1 MVLWCWCRDVGG
13 GDCPHVG
20 AEDGARPP
28 SAHSLHTPSCS
39 PFGPPHPLPA
49 PPPLLLPP
57 TLPRPRPRPPLLQ
70 EDQRELAKTIRVSG
84 SILLSTVSNFLDFF
98 KIGARGEAAAAAA
111 STAVLHCGAAATQ
124 RLLLLLTADCG
135 STSSCALRSAVQRR
149 ASSWTLCGRR
159 WTRGT
164 WSPMF
169 IASSRPWW
177 AAR

>member
-1 MVLWCWCRDVGG
+1 MGAGG
-13 GDCPHVG
+13 IG
-20 AEDGARPP
+20 AIQPAIYLSPLP
-28 SAHSLHTPSCS
+28 TSLHMLS
-39 PFGPPHPLPA
+39 PPA
-49 PPPLLLPP
+49 PLTLLPP
-57 TLPRPRPRPPLLQ
+57 PPMLQ